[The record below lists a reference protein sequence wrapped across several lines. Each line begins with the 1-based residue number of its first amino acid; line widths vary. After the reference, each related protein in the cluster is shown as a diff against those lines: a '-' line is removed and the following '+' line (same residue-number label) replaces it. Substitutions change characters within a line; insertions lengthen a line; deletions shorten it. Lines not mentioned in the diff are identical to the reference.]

1 MTGRTLDGHT
11 IFRYG
16 TLVAFLLCYITI
28 LLGGNVMASDSGL
41 ACPDWPTCHGTFLP
55 SLAGPP
61 GIEYSHRIAAGVL
74 GLGIFILAAIAFRYE
89 RGRPILQRMAYWA
102 SGLVIVQALLG
113 GVVVDSRLAIDL
125 VLVHLFL
132 ATVLFGLLLILT
144 AVANLRDI
152 PKRWVDWAWRATDGL
167 PDPLADPSE
176 GFGAPTSGP
185 TGAHP
190 GSSR

>member
-1 MTGRTLDGHT
+1 MGIRDVDGHT

-16 TLVAFLLCYITI
+16 TIVAFLLCYATI

-55 SLAGPP
+55 SLSGGS
-61 GIEYSHRIAAGVL
+61 GIEYGHRIL
-74 GLGIFILAAIAFRYE
+74 GLSIFLLAAVAFRYE
-89 RGRPILQRMAYWA
+89 RPRPILQRMAYWA
-102 SGLVIVQALLG
+102 SALVVAQALLG
-113 GVVVDSRLAIDL
+113 GVVVDSGLAIDL
-125 VLVHLFL
+125 VLVHFFL

-144 AVANLRDI
+144 AIANLRDI

-167 PDPLADPSE
+167 PEPPTDRSE
-176 GFGAPTSGP
+176 GFGTPTPSP
-185 TGAHP
+185 TGAFP